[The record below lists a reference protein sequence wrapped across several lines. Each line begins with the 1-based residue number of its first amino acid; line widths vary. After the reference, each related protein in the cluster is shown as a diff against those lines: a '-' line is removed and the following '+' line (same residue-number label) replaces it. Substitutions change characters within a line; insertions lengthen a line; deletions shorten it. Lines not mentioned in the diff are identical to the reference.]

1 MNFLKR
7 MRTEIFMEKRFLYQV
22 IDILKF
28 SLQFN
33 N

>member
-1 MNFLKR
+1 MNYLNR
-7 MRTEIFMEKRFLYQV
+7 MKTEIFMEKRFLHHV
-22 IDILKF
+22 IDILMF